1 MKTKET
7 IEKTIAISVVI
18 TWVFVIAFFALMITH
33 EYYKIQY
40 EKIYIKNGNM
50 QNKVLEL
57 EYKTVKLKYNE
68 YRNELKNN

>member
-7 IEKTIAISVVI
+7 VEKTIAISVVI
-18 TWVFVIAFFALMITH
+18 ISVFIIAFFALMITH

-40 EKIYIKNGNM
+40 EKIEIKNGNLL
-50 QNKVLEL
+50 NKVLEL

-68 YRNELKNN
+68 YKNDLNNN